1 MKKLIALLLLLFMSV
16 SLIGC
21 SSPLKAGISGKHA
34 SRDEIF
40 TYVRNNYQ
48 KLMSFPYDEMV
59 EKYPRDGLTS
69 VDNRKEFIESRCES
83 DGMVSGVFLHDG
95 RVLDFYC
102 GSKAAVSGTETV
114 GAGIWSL
121 PGAIRSLSHG
131 TGKWYHRNG
140 KEKPDDRQTASL
152 RPRAISLHHRSQPAV
167 DFSDVPVFCFQGRWH
182 RH

>member
-114 GAGIWSL
+114 GFYYSEDDTPHGLEFDYL
-121 PGAIRSLSHG
+121 PCTETSPGVFVYEDDEKYDRKLYTERIREN
-131 TGKWYHRNG
+131 WFYY
-140 KEKPDDRQTASL
+140 EQ
-152 RPRAISLHHRSQPAV
+152 IYY
-167 DFSDVPVFCFQGRWH
+167 
-182 RH
+182 